1 MSRKW
6 FIGAALVAML
16 ALPAF
21 AGAHENDKTVM
32 GTVSSTDG
40 KNLMVKMADGKT
52 IMVMMDAKTKVTQGK
67 TKLELSAIKVGDRV
81 VAAGPEEKEMIM
93 AETVKLGAATAPPA
107 AKSAA
112 PAKPAAKK

>member
-6 FIGAALVAML
+6 FVGVALVAVL

-21 AGAHENDKTVM
+21 AWAHEGHDHTVM

-40 KNLMVKMADGKT
+40 KNLMVKTADGKT

-67 TKLELSAIKVGDRV
+67 TKLELAAIKVGDRV

-93 AETVKLGAATAPPA
+93 AETVKVGAAAA
-107 AKSAA
+107 AK
-112 PAKPAAKK
+112 PVAKK